1 MVVRSKAL
9 RFSIYLYRSHPRND
23 EQQQQRRG
31 DSSDER
37 VAEQVGAAYNRSCRN
52 ARRAHV
58 DVAVTVAVVGRLSSA
73 ALTAPLAKLAWP
85 EAQAAR

>member
-9 RFSIYLYRSHPRND
+9 RFSIYLYQSHPRND
-23 EQQQQRRG
+23 EQQQQSRG

-37 VAEQVGAAYNRSCRN
+37 VAEQVGAAYKRGRRH

-58 DVAVTVAVVGRLSSA
+58 DVTVTVAVVGRLSSA
-73 ALTAPLAKLAWP
+73 ALTVPLTELAWP
-85 EAQAAR
+85 EAYAAR

>member
-31 DSSDER
+31 PSDER
-37 VAEQVGAAYNRSCRN
+37 VAEQVGAAGKRSRRH

-58 DVAVTVAVVGRLSSA
+58 DVAVVVAVVGRRSSA
-73 ALTAPLAKLAWP
+73 ALTVPLTELAWP
-85 EAQAAR
+85 EAHAVR